1 MFKYS
6 KLACLMM
13 WGDQRSP
20 VLTLRCNTFMVKWKR
35 LYKASFF
42 IMGEDIFDGSDTYV

>member
-1 MFKYS
+1 MFNDVGRPKV
-6 KLACLMM
+6 A
-13 WGDQRSP
+13 RSY
-20 VLTLRCNTFMVKWKR
+20 LRCNTFMVKWKR